1 MSEEVAIKVPPLPDL
16 TYSKVD
22 FGTDSQAK
30 DERGRTDSDIE
41 HADVINSL
49 VAMPPGFPIRYHKV
63 LLDIDI
69 SAKLI
74 PSSTE
79 GHSHLY
85 IDQMIE
91 EETYFKLLDL
101 LADCGIIQSGYA
113 GASKA
118 RGHTSL
124 RLPWVKK

>member
-1 MSEEVAIKVPPLPDL
+1 MSEAVEIKIPPLSDL

-22 FGTDSQAK
+22 FGTDSEAK
-30 DERGRTDSDIE
+30 DERGRTDSTLE
-41 HADVINSL
+41 EADVINSL

-69 SAKLI
+69 KAKLI
-74 PSSTE
+74 PSSTPD
-79 GHSHLY
+79 HSHLY

-101 LADCGIIQSGYA
+101 LAECGIIQSGYV
-113 GASKA
+113 GASKT

-124 RLPWVKK
+124 RLPWIKK